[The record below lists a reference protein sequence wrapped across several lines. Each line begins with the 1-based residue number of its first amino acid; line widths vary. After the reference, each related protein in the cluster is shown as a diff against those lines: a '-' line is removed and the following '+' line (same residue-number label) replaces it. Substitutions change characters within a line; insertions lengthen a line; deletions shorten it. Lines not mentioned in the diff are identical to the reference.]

1 MLRTKRKINDCRGV
15 AASGWQKESSRRQ
28 LFVIGGLMSPGAGS
42 RPRVPL
48 RFELLYCLSLLSV
61 LLYSFDAGHL
71 GLPAVVTL
79 L

>member
-1 MLRTKRKINDCRGV
+1 
-15 AASGWQKESSRRQ
+15 
-28 LFVIGGLMSPGAGS
+28 MSPGAGS

-48 RFELLYCLSLLSV
+48 HFELVYCLSLLSV